1 MRGAGLGRLAN
12 AIGTGS
18 DLSKNGVVHRRAAGF
33 SASGWVVIRG
43 RSERT
48 RGALTSATEG
58 GTIVPKRGQ
67 WLAIPGRDIP
77 QRAGRKKMTP
87 ELYLATGLDSKIG
100 PLEFVPGRRRGE
112 ALLVVR
118 GPLSVDRFGR
128 KGRPARRL
136 PKRGALGPTRRAA
149 GFIVAFVLLRQT
161 GREPRFDAQSIIRA
175 NAARLP
181 AILGEEL
188 AKET

>member
-12 AIGTGS
+12 AVGTTS
-18 DLSKNGVVHRRAAGF
+18 DLAKSGVVHRRASGF
-33 SASGWVVIRG
+33 SASGLVVVRG

-48 RGALTSATEG
+48 RGALTSAAEG
-58 GTIVPKRGQ
+58 GVIVPKAGQ

-87 ELYLATGLDSKIG
+87 ELYRATGLDSKIG

-128 KGRPARRL
+128 KGRAARRL
-136 PKRGALGPTRRAA
+136 PKRGGLGGSRRVAE
-149 GFIVAFVLLRQT
+149 FIVAFVLIRQT
-161 GREPRFDAQSIIRA
+161 QRQPRIDPQSIIAA

-181 AILGEEL
+181 VLLDEEL
-188 AKET
+188 RKET